1 MQKPTT
7 WLDYLKLPYKYEKQL
22 EQLEKTGKSVSDL
35 SVFIDDLNQ
44 ENLAPLTRFAVMEKL
59 CFSILMQEQFLQV
72 RCLSA
77 DTLQANPQRKAF
89 LRHLVS
95 SYNMIVAEMLERDLL
110 RQQTDN
116 LATTLERSIFFFG
129 ELLIEHYQFHKVP
142 PDRIWYGM
150 HQFYAYSE
158 IQNLHTIPI
167 VSLYSGNKSTLTHSY
182 KVILLTSLVD
192 PYRLQKGEIRCL
204 YDYLYHWQEGI
215 DLVRIIKP
223 QEAQQSLSYLID
235 LESDDKVQQVHY
247 VNTKKALLASQQ
259 SRLLDLQAFLETLEL
274 HIDSLKQQDAAPAY
288 ENKSM
293 GFHTEKCVQLLTK
306 VLDLLKKQ
314 GERNSARKSLAN
326 CNFDVIIG
334 FPNISQHIQL
344 GFDTGATSINLLN
357 LRQHVQAQDV
367 SSGGTCL
374 LIANN
379 SLSDSHSRLFINQ
392 LILVNTTTVP
402 SNPPVWR
409 LGFVRWL
416 QDLDE
421 DAFRFGVEYIPGS
434 PIMAQIGIEEFS
446 TLRRAAMVILQ
457 PKENR
462 QEQFLFAPAGT
473 FQPKRRFLLNTGL
486 REFSIEADKL
496 LHSESDYEHFT
507 FKLLKDKKLDERK

>member
-22 EQLEKTGKSVSDL
+22 ENLEKTGKSLNDL
-35 SVFIDDLNQ
+35 SMFIDNINQ
-44 ENLAPLTRFAVMEKL
+44 ESLAPLTRFAVMEKL
-59 CFSILMQEQFLQV
+59 CFSTLMREQFLQA

-77 DTLQANPQRKAF
+77 DTLQANPERKAF

-110 RQQTDN
+110 RQQTEN

-158 IQNLHTIPI
+158 IQNLHNIPI
-167 VSLYSGNKSTLTHSY
+167 ISLYSGNKNTLTHSY
-182 KVILLTSLVD
+182 KVILLTALVD

-204 YDYLYHWQEGI
+204 YDYLYHWQAGI

-223 QEAQQSLSYLID
+223 QEAQQTLSYLID

-259 SRLLDLQAFLETLEL
+259 SRLLDLQAFLDALEA
-274 HIDSLKQQDAAPAY
+274 HIDTLKQQSAPAY

-293 GFHTEKCVQLLTK
+293 GFSGEKCVLLLSK

-374 LIANN
+374 LIGNN

-392 LILVNTTTVP
+392 IILVNTNTVP
-402 SNPPVWR
+402 SNPPIWR

-421 DAFRFGVEYIPGS
+421 DAFRFGVEYISGS
-434 PIMAQIGIEEFS
+434 PIMAQISIEEFS
-446 TLRRAAMVILQ
+446 YLRRAAMVILQ
-457 PKENR
+457 PKDNR

-473 FQPKRRFLLNTGL
+473 FKPKRRFFLNTGL
-486 REFSIEADKL
+486 REFYIEADKL
-496 LHSESDYEHFT
+496 LHSESDYEHLT
-507 FKLLKDKKLDERK
+507 FNLLKDKKLNEGK